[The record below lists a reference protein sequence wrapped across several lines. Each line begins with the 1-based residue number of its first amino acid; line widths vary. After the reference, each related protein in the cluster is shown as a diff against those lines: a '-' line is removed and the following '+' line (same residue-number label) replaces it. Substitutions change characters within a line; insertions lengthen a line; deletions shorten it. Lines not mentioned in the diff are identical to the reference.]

1 MVAALAN
8 DAFVA
13 YVTAGGQTE
22 LIVRKTRGLGN
33 SKNSATD
40 CEWLVDKIIE
50 TCRRRLKNTMM
61 NESKKA
67 RLEKKGW
74 RVGSAQEFLN
84 LSKQESQ
91 FIELKLRLSHA
102 LKDKRQESGLTQAEA
117 ARILLSSQSR
127 LAKME
132 VGDPSVSMD
141 LLIRALLTMGTT
153 TRELGRLVS
162 SPQRESSA

>member
-1 MVAALAN
+1 
-8 DAFVA
+8 
-13 YVTAGGQTE
+13 
-22 LIVRKTRGLGN
+22 
-33 SKNSATD
+33 
-40 CEWLVDKIIE
+40 
-50 TCRRRLKNTMM
+50 MM